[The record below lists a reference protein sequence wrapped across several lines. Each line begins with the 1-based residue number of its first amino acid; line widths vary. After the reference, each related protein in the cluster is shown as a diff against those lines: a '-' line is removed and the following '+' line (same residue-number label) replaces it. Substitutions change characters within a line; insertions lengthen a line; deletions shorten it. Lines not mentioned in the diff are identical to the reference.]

1 MTMKVYIVMGIV
13 WCGVLE
19 VLSIYDSEDKALNEI
34 VRLEHEKADYYDTYT
49 YDEFEVK

>member
-1 MTMKVYIVMGIV
+1 MKVYTVIGIV
-13 WCGVLE
+13 QYEESE